1 MTRHYKL
8 FIPGP
13 VSVDEDVLD
22 AMSQPVMRHY
32 GDEWLEIHNETL
44 DLAKRVF
51 QTQGDLFIVPGPG
64 SAAMD
69 MGLGSLLAMGDKIVV
84 GINGFFGERLAA
96 IAQSYGLEVVPFTAE
111 LGQPLA
117 PDALREILREKDAR
131 AVAVVHHETATT
143 VMNPVKLL
151 AEVTHKAGLPILVD
165 AISSLGGVD
174 LPVDAW
180 GIDVCVTATNKCLEC
195 PPGLALISISPR
207 AWEQVDQ
214 VENRHHGWYLNLKTW
229 RQYRADWGAW
239 HPSPVTLPTNNIVG
253 LRVSLRKIVAEGLE
267 ARFARFVRI
276 SRAVRKGLGNVGF
289 EMLVPDEFAS
299 PLTTAVKARPEFPV
313 SEMLRWLAEERG
325 ILVGGGLEQ
334 LAGKIF
340 RVGHLGKASTREYL
354 MDFLFSVEEFLRLTG
369 INVPTGA
376 SLVGL

>member
-69 MGLGSLLAMGDKIVV
+69 MGLGSLLATGDKVVV

-180 GIDVCVTATNKCLEC
+180 GIDVCGTATNKCLEC

-239 HPSPVTLPTNNIVG
+239 HPSPVTLPTNNVLG

-289 EMLVPDEFAS
+289 EMFVPDEFAS

-354 MDFLFSVEEFLRLTG
+354 MDFLFSVEEFLRLKEMG
-369 INVPTGA
+369 VPVGA
-376 SLVGL
+376 SFVGL

>member
-32 GDEWLEIHNETL
+32 GDEWLEVYNETL
-44 DLAKRVF
+44 DLAKQVF

-64 SAAMD
+64 SAAVD
-69 MGLGSLLAMGDKIVV
+69 MGLGSLLATGDRIVV

-180 GIDVCVTATNKCLEC
+180 GIDVCGTATNKCLEC
-195 PPGLALISISPR
+195 PPGLALISISSR

-214 VENRHHGWYLNLKTW
+214 VENRHHGWYLSLKTW
-229 RQYRADWGAW
+229 RQYRANWGAW

-289 EMLVPDEFAS
+289 EMFVPDEFAS

-354 MDFLFSVEEFLRLTG
+354 MDFLFSVEEFLRLKG
-369 INVPTGA
+369 MGVPVGA
-376 SLVGL
+376 SFVGL

>member
-69 MGLGSLLAMGDKIVV
+69 MGLGSLLATGDKVVV

-180 GIDVCVTATNKCLEC
+180 GIDVCGTATNKCMEC

-289 EMLVPDEFAS
+289 EMFVPDEFAS

-354 MDFLFSVEEFLRLTG
+354 MDFLFSVEEFLRLKEMD
-369 INVPTGA
+369 VPVGA
-376 SLVGL
+376 SFVGL